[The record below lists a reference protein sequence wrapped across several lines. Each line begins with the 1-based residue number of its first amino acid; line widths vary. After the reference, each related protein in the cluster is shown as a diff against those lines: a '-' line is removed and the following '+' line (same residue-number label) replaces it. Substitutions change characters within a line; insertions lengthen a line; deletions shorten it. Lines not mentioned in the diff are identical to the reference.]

1 MGVERPPGRLSVA
14 GPKKTLAPVLAALLW
29 LGGCAAQP
37 PAADRAYTAGAAERV
52 FTKAYTDIFDKYLE
66 PLNMGDVAFDG
77 IAGLTSLDAGY
88 SAARTD
94 GMVRVALAG
103 NELGRF
109 PLPVNDDVEAW
120 AQLTTRVIDLS
131 REQSVAIRAA
141 SAEEIYKGILGGAVS
156 RLDHHSRYAGL
167 RSARDY
173 RAQREGFG
181 GIGVQLNFD
190 HELPQIISVVPD
202 SPAQA
207 TAIQPG
213 DVIVAIGNEPVD
225 GLSRRDVIWR
235 LRGDVDTHV
244 TLTLTRKSL
253 SQPLT
258 VRLRRALIVSP
269 TVHVRR
275 EGTLAVIAITGF
287 NQRTAR
293 NLGRALKRINAGNG
307 PKLTGVVLDLRGNP
321 GGLLDQAV
329 AVADSFLDHGR
340 VVSTRGRHPD
350 SFQLFNAGGRDL
362 ARGLPVAVLINGQSA
377 SASEIV
383 AAALQDLGR
392 AVVVGSNSYGK
403 GTVQSITRLPNDGEL
418 ILTWSRFH
426 APTGYAL
433 QNLGVM
439 PNFCT
444 SARPSAATDRIPS
457 LHGSIETSIVLTAWR
472 SHLGYD
478 AESAKGLRERCPRR
492 SEAPASD
499 IQVARGVLAD
509 ASLYARAIGASRP
522 WIARNKE
529 AAGAGH

>member
-1 MGVERPPGRLSVA
+1 MTVPTKA
-14 GPKKTLAPVLAALLW
+14 LAPVLAALLW
-29 LGGCAAQP
+29 LGGCAAHP
-37 PAADRAYTAGAAERV
+37 PTADRAYTAGAAERV

-77 IAGLTSLDAGY
+77 IGGLTTLDAGY
-88 SAARTD
+88 SASRSN
-94 GMVRVALAG
+94 GMMQVALAG
-103 NELGRF
+103 AELGRF
-109 PLPVNDDVEAW
+109 PLPRNDDIETW
-120 AQLTTRVIDLS
+120 AHLTTRVIDLS
-131 REQSVAIRAA
+131 RKQSTSIRAA

-190 HELPQIISVVPD
+190 HELPQIISVVPE

-207 TAIQPG
+207 SAIQPG
-213 DVIVAIGNEPVD
+213 DVLVAIEKELVD
-225 GLSRRDVIWR
+225 GLGRRDVIWR
-235 LRGDVDTHV
+235 LRGDVDTEV
-244 TLTLTRKSL
+244 TITLTRKSL
-253 SQPLT
+253 SQPFT

-275 EGTLAVIAITGF
+275 EGALAIVAITGF

-293 NLGRALKRINAGNG
+293 NLGRALKRMFAGNG
-307 PKLTGVVLDLRGNP
+307 TEITGVVLDLRGNP

-350 SFQLFNAGGRDL
+350 SFQLFNASGRDL
-362 ARGLPVAVLINGQSA
+362 ARGLPVAVLINGQST

-444 SARPSAATDRIPS
+444 SARPPGGAEKVSSPQM
-457 LHGSIETSIVLTAWR
+457 SIETSIVLTAWR
-472 SHLGYD
+472 NHLGYD

-492 SEAPASD
+492 SEAPSAD
-499 IQVARGVLAD
+499 IDVARNVLAD
-509 ASLYARAIGASRP
+509 RALYARAIGASRP
-522 WIARNKE
+522 WIARNKN

>member
-1 MGVERPPGRLSVA
+1 MARQQRPARSRA
-14 GPKKTLAPVLAALLW
+14 LAPMLAALLW
-29 LGGCAAQP
+29 LAGCATSP
-37 PAADRAYTAGAAERV
+37 PPADRAYSARAAESV
-52 FTKAYTDIFDKYLE
+52 FAKAYSDIFDKYLQ
-66 PLNMGDVAFDG
+66 PLDLDEIAFDG
-77 IAGLTSLDAGY
+77 IGGLVSIDAGY
-88 SAARTD
+88 AASRKD
-94 GMVRVALAG
+94 GMVRIALAG
-103 NELGRF
+103 SELGRF
-109 PLPVNDDVEAW
+109 PLPRSDDVETW
-120 AQLTTRVIDLS
+120 AELTTRIIDLS
-131 REQSVAIRAA
+131 RTRSAAIRAA
-141 SAEEIYKGILGGAVS
+141 TAEEIYKGVLGGAVS
-156 RLDHHSRYAGL
+156 RLDRHSRYAGL

-207 TAIQPG
+207 TNIQPG

-225 GLSRRDVIWR
+225 DLGRREVIWR
-235 LRGDVDTHV
+235 LRGDVDTEVDV
-244 TLTLTRKSL
+244 TMTRKSL
-253 SQPLT
+253 AQPFA

-275 EGTLAVIAITGF
+275 EASTAIINITGF

-293 NLGRALKRINAGNG
+293 NLTRTLKRLFAGNG
-307 PKLTGVVLDLRGNP
+307 PEITGIVLDLRGNP

-340 VVSTRGRHPD
+340 VISTRGRHPD
-350 SFQLFNAGGRDL
+350 SFQIFNAGGRDL
-362 ARGLPVAVLINGQSA
+362 ARGAPVAVLINGQSA

-383 AAALQDLGR
+383 AAALQDQGR

-403 GTVQSITRLPNDGEL
+403 GTIQSITRLPNDGEL

-444 SARPSAATDRIPS
+444 SAPRPGAGGAAAHTEMS
-457 LHGSIETSIVLTAWR
+457 LETSIVLTAWR
-472 SHLGYD
+472 NHLGYD
-478 AESAKGLRERCPRR
+478 AKSAKDLRERCPRR
-492 SEAPASD
+492 AEAPATD
-499 IQVARGVLAD
+499 ITVAREVLAD
-509 ASLYARAIGASRP
+509 RSLYARAIGASNP
-522 WIARNKE
+522 WIARNKDDR
-529 AAGAGH
+529 GARR